1 MKKYILI
8 ILLIGLCLVL
18 SGCGKQKT
26 KESYLGYEQEH
37 ELMYSHY
44 AIIKEYNSGDFTNG
58 DTYLVYDVDTRIM
71 YQIINRGH
79 AGGICEYYIRVNNK
93 PEIAIYGYNYK
104 GE

>member
-18 SGCGKQKT
+18 VGCGKTT
-26 KESYLGYEQEH
+26 KEAYLGYEQEH
-37 ELMYSHY
+37 QVIYDHY
-44 AIIKEYNSGDFTNG
+44 AIVKQYDVGMAEKVFI
-58 DTYLVYDVDTRIM
+58 VYDLNTRIM
-71 YQIINRGH
+71 YQIIWDGSKC
-79 AGGICEYYIRVNNK
+79 GICEYYIRVNTK

>member
-18 SGCGKQKT
+18 AGCGKT
-26 KESYLGYEQEH
+26 IKESYYNYEQEH
-37 ELMYSHY
+37 QVIYDYY
-44 AIIKEYNSGDFTNG
+44 AVVKEYDAGLDGKTS
-58 DTYLVYDVDTRIM
+58 LVYDLNTRIM
-71 YQIINRGH
+71 YQIIQNGSQC
-79 AGGICEYYIRVNNK
+79 GICEYYINKNNK